1 MKNSTILV
9 FAYIIVAFLVS
20 LLAPAVVNMF
30 AYRQPVFVNI
40 TKMTEEK
47 VMPVMQIES
56 QVDALIKD
64 SLGLNIQVEVSVT
77 DNPALCRVSYPTD
90 IVEIVCKD
98 GKFSY
103 RFSPSFLRKVKKGM
117 EFVVSD
123 KGTKEP
129 PLVDADNVVVL
140 TENNVDR
147 ARLIV
152 IKVVTTEA
160 LHQVRLRNQEHLV
173 LSRAVLPK
181 LLCHVRADMDV
192 EKDSKIG
199 HLVLEGHPSLRV
211 NACAVDTLELEC
223 RQTREYAESNYQL
236 SCNDGGYIRNL
247 IVNGSGDV
255 NIGEDTCIDHITVN
269 PAAHEVINLT
279 RVNYVERS
287 IVLK

>member
-1 MKNSTILV
+1 MKKSTIIA
-9 FAYIIVAFLVS
+9 FAYIVVAFLMFS
-20 LLAPAVVNMF
+20 LSPAIVHMLT
-30 AYRQPVFVNI
+30 YRQPVFVNI

-103 RFSPSFLRKVKKGM
+103 RFSPSFLHKVKEGM
-117 EFVVSD
+117 KLVASD
-123 KGTKEP
+123 KETKEP
-129 PLVDADNVVVL
+129 PLADADSVVVL

-147 ARLIV
+147 DRLIV

-199 HLVLEGHPSLRV
+199 HLVLEGHSSLEV
-211 NACAVDTLELEC
+211 NACVVDTLELEC
-223 RQTREYAESNYQL
+223 RRRGEYAESLYQL
-236 SCNDGGYIRNL
+236 SCNDGGHIRNL

-269 PAAHEVINLT
+269 PAAHEIINLT
-279 RVNYVERS
+279 RVNYVEKS